1 MTENRNLKIAADQ
14 NTSDQNTSDQN
25 TSNQNTPGQK
35 APDPFD
41 VEALRLPPSFVETA
55 GVKKILSTVPVRKPH
70 RQEWIWVH
78 PSEAYRGNFAT
89 IHLEEDGEFYI
100 LTPTVAR
107 EITEETISV
116 TIYTVMNRNGVLF
129 LWPVKIPNTDGR
141 GQQWHSSAH
150 EAAEVAMG
158 RWVRVRANR
167 DLGAYEHAFTDNPTS
182 DTPPT
187 WPELSFHELLK
198 LGFYKTGRFVE
209 NFEHP
214 VVKKLR
220 G

>member
-70 RQEWIWVH
+70 RQEWIRVH

-89 IHLEEDGEFYI
+89 IHLEG
-100 LTPTVAR
+100 R
-107 EITEETISV
+107 
-116 TIYTVMNRNGVLF
+116 RRVLYF
-129 LWPVKIPNTDGR
+129 DTRGR
-141 GQQWHSSAH
+141 
-150 EAAEVAMG
+150 
-158 RWVRVRANR
+158 RA
-167 DLGAYEHAFTDNPTS
+167 
-182 DTPPT
+182 
-187 WPELSFHELLK
+187 
-198 LGFYKTGRFVE
+198 
-209 NFEHP
+209 
-214 VVKKLR
+214 KLR
-220 G
+220 KKPSRSPFTR